1 MSYENM
7 TYEVILKRMI
17 ARVTEK
23 YPNLDIREGSIV
35 FNSVASAAVEATIM
49 FTEIDNSRNESF
61 VDTATREYA
70 LLGCK
75 QIGMDI
81 TQFDASNSF
90 HKGEF
95 NVKVPLGSRWNCDL
109 YNYEVT
115 EYLGIENAHYTY
127 RLKCE
132 TPGAV
137 PNAIVGDLIA
147 ITDNPSGL
155 NYAKLVECIIE
166 GEDETSD
173 EEIKTAYYNFL
184 NSNATDGN
192 ILQYQQWCDEYNGI
206 GKYKIFPLWNGAN
219 TVKVSIL
226 STSNEVASPELIEE
240 FQNYLDP
247 GVTGM
252 GDGVAP
258 IGAFVTVT
266 TATEVPINVSATV
279 TLKDGYS
286 GTSAIDQSLRE
297 YFKELAYTTPTVDTT
312 TVVSYFAIASA
323 VLNTEGVASV
333 SNITVNGGSSD
344 VVIGAEEIPVIGTCK
359 WTVK

>member
-1 MSYENM
+1 MSYEGM

-17 ARVTEK
+17 NRVTTK
-23 YPNLDIREGSIV
+23 YPNLDIREGSMV
-35 FNSVASAAVEATIM
+35 FNSLASAAVEAAIM

-81 TQFDASNSF
+81 NQFEASPSV

-115 EYLGIENAHYTY
+115 EYLGVENAYYTY
-127 RLKCE
+127 RLVCE
-132 TPGAV
+132 TTGAV
-137 PNAIVGDLIA
+137 PNVIVGDLIA
-147 ITDNPSGL
+147 ISDNPTGL
-155 NYAKLVECIIE
+155 NHAKLIECIIE
-166 GEDETSD
+166 GEDETTD
-173 EEIKTAYYNFL
+173 DGIKAAYYNFL
-184 NSNATDGN
+184 NSSATDGN
-192 ILQYQQWCDEYNGI
+192 VLQYQQWCDEYDGI
-206 GKYKIFPLWNGAN
+206 GRHKIFPLWNGAN

-226 STSNEVASPELIEE
+226 STSNDVASAELIAE

-258 IGAFVTVT
+258 IGAFVTVS

-279 TLKDGYS
+279 TLKNGYNS
-286 GTSAIDQSLRE
+286 TSLVEQSLRD
-297 YFKELAYTTPTVDTT
+297 YFKALAYSTPTVDTT
-312 TVVSYFAIASA
+312 TVVSYFAVASA
-323 VLNTEGVASV
+323 ILNTEGVASV
-333 SNITVNGGSSD
+333 SNVTVNGSTVD
-344 VVIGAEEIPVIGTCK
+344 VFIGAEEIPVLGTGN

>member
-7 TYEVILKRMI
+7 TYEVILNRMI
-17 ARVTEK
+17 SRVTSK
-23 YPNLDIREGSIV
+23 YPNLDMREGSMV
-35 FNSVASAAVEATIM
+35 FNSLASAAVEAAIM

-75 QIGMDI
+75 QVGMDI
-81 TQFDASNSF
+81 SQFEASNGV

-95 NVKVPLGSRWNCDL
+95 NVKVQIGSRWNCDL
-109 YNYEVT
+109 YNYEIT
-115 EYLGIENAHYTY
+115 EYIGIENAYYTY
-127 RLKCE
+127 KLKCE
-132 TPGAV
+132 STGAA
-137 PNAIVGDLIA
+137 PNVVVGDLIP
-147 ITDNPSGL
+147 ISDSPTGL
-155 NYAKLVECIIE
+155 SHAKLVECVIE

-173 EEIKTAYYNFL
+173 EDIKTAYYNFL

-192 ILQYQQWCDEYNGI
+192 VLQYQRWCDEYGGI
-206 GKYKIFPLWNGAN
+206 GKYKIFPLWDGAN

-226 STSNEVASPELIEE
+226 STSNDVASPELISE

-247 GVTGM
+247 GITGM

-258 IGAFVTVT
+258 IGAFVTVS

-286 GTSAIDQSLRE
+286 STTPMEQSLQD
-297 YFKELAYTTPTVDTT
+297 YFKSLAYSTPTVNTA
-312 TVVSYFAIASA
+312 TVVSYFAVASA
-323 VLNTEGVASV
+323 MLTTEGVASV
-333 SNITVNGGSSD
+333 SNVKVNGSTVD
-344 VVIGAEEIPVIGTCK
+344 VSIGAEEIPVIGTSN